1 MSISIILPC
10 LNEAQNLKNL
20 LPVLKENQPDA
31 EIIIVDDGSTDDS
44 VKIAEAFGVCVVRH
58 PYRMGNGAAIK
69 TGVRLAKGDVL
80 VFMDADGQ
88 HDPKD
93 IDRLVSALSEG
104 YEMVVGSRDSHS
116 QANFWRFCAN
126 TIYNKIGS
134 WMVEHPIMDLT
145 SGFRAVN
152 ANKFKKFLF
161 LLPNHFSYPTT
172 ITMAFFRAGYA
183 VKYVPIVTHKRKGK
197 SHIRIFR
204 DGLRFFLIIFKVG
217 TLYAPLKLFG
227 TLSVFFF
234 SLGIYY
240 YMYTFITSGRFT
252 NMGVVLFITSMLVF
266 LIGLVSEQ
274 ITQLLYSRK

>member
-10 LNEAQNLKNL
+10 LNEAQNLRKL
-20 LPVLKENQPDA
+20 LPLLKENQPDA
-31 EIIIVDDGSTDDS
+31 EIVIVDDGSTDDS
-44 VKIAEAFGVCVVRH
+44 VKVGEELGARVVRH

-69 TGVRLAKGDVL
+69 TGAQAAQGDVL

-88 HDPKD
+88 HNPKD
-93 IDRLVSALSEG
+93 IARLVSTLSEG
-104 YEMVVGSRDSHS
+104 YEMVVGARESHS

-126 TIYNKIGS
+126 TIYNKLGS
-134 WMVEHPIMDLT
+134 WMVEHTILDLT

-152 ANKFKKFLF
+152 AAKFREFLF

-183 VKYVPIVTHKRKGK
+183 VKYVPIIAEKRGGK
-197 SHIRIFR
+197 SHIRPFR
-204 DGLRFFLIIFKVG
+204 DGVRFFLIIFKVG

-227 TLSVFFF
+227 TLSIFFF
-234 SLGIYY
+234 TLSIYY
-240 YMYTFITSGRFT
+240 YMYTFLTIGRFT
-252 NMGVVLFITSMLVF
+252 NMGSVLFITSMLVF

-274 ITQLLYSRK
+274 ITQLMYIKK

>member
-1 MSISIILPC
+1 MSTSIILPC
-10 LNEAQNLKNL
+10 LNEAQNLKKL
-20 LPVLKENQPDA
+20 LPLLKENQPDA

-44 VKIAEAFGVCVVRH
+44 VKIAEEYAVRVVRH
-58 PYRMGNGAAIK
+58 PYRIGNGAAIK
-69 TGVRLAKGDVL
+69 TGVRVAKGDVL
-80 VFMDADGQ
+80 VLMDADGQ

-93 IDRLVSALSEG
+93 IDKLVSTLSEG
-104 YEMVVGSRDSHS
+104 YEMVVGARENHS

-126 TIYNKIGS
+126 MIYNKIGS

-145 SGFRAVN
+145 SGFRAVK
-152 ANKFKKFLF
+152 ANKFRKFLF

-183 VKYVPIVTHKRKGK
+183 VKYVPIIAHKRMGK
-197 SHIRIFR
+197 SHIKIFR
-204 DGLRFFLIIFKVG
+204 DGIRFFLIIFKVG

-227 TLSVFFF
+227 TLSIFFF

-240 YMYTFITSGRFT
+240 YTYTFLTSGRFT